1 MDIMSAMKTPW
12 VKYSVIG
19 IVALGVIW
27 IIYRYIGSS
36 SSSSTS
42 SGLDSNGLTDAQEE
56 ANASEYATSAQLEE
70 QQNSVSAA
78 SASQA
83 SSQTYNLTLDAQQA
97 SEALQIDQLNDTTS
111 ITEQQNDINGQISM
125 ANISSQN
132 IQDQLN
138 AQTTQEQNSLNAT
151 VSLANINAG
160 VQTTISNNQTSVANN
175 QTAAA
180 VQIAGG
186 NDALAENASNNA
198 ASTAQMGQVASMA
211 AMAAMVFA

>member
-1 MDIMSAMKTPW
+1 MDIMGAMKKPW
-12 VKYSVIG
+12 VKYTVIG

-27 IIYRYIGSS
+27 IIYKNIGSTS
-36 SSSSTS
+36 SAS
-42 SGLDSNGLTDAQEE
+42 SGLDSNGLTAAQEQ
-56 ANASEYATSAQLEE
+56 ANASEYSTSAQLQE

-97 SEALQIDQLNDTTS
+97 TEALQIDQLNDTTS
-111 ITEQQNDINGQISM
+111 ITEQQNNINGQISM

-160 VQTTISNNQTSVANN
+160 LQTTISNNQTSVANN

-198 ASTAQMGQVASMA
+198 ASTAQMGQIASMA
-211 AMAAMVFA
+211 AMAMMVFA